1 MDADILS
8 AKGVVPRQP
17 RIAYVEDHVVKLGSK
32 AMLLP
37 SPKGRAY
44 GVLFQLTR
52 AEMDRLYAGMDD
64 YREQAFTAVQPNG
77 NAIAAV
83 SRVHVDPPVHSAE
96 DPAYGVPFRA
106 LLRKLGLPDPQPAGA
121 IALRAHDVAPR
132 AKRSNYPAPFA
143 ALVAGRTKRQLGEA
157 FGLSNFGVN
166 LTTLEPGAVS
176 AVRHAHTKQDE
187 FVYIL
192 EGHPTLVTDEGRT
205 PLSPGMCAGFPAGTG
220 NGHHLLNETAA
231 DVVYFEVGDRTP
243 GDEASYPDDDLE
255 AMFVEGAWRFTRKDG
270 TPY

>member
-1 MDADILS
+1 MP
-8 AKGVVPRQP
+8 G
-17 RIAYVEDHVVKLGSK
+17 
-32 AMLLP
+32 
-37 SPKGRAY
+37 
-44 GVLFQLTR
+44 
-52 AEMDRLYAGMDD
+52 
-64 YREQAFTAVQPNG
+64 
-77 NAIAAV
+77 
-83 SRVHVDPPVHSAE
+83 
-96 DPAYGVPFRA
+96 
-106 LLRKLGLPDPQPAGA
+106 PQSSGP
-121 IALRAHDVAPR
+121 IALRAIDVAPR
-132 AKRSNYPAPFA
+132 AKRSNYPPPFA
-143 ALVAGRTKRQLGEA
+143 ALVEGRTKRQLGEA

-166 LTTLEPGAVS
+166 LTTLAPGAVS

-243 GDEASYPDDDLE
+243 GDAASYPDDDLQ
-255 AMFVEGAWRFTRKDG
+255 ATFVEGAWRFTHKDG